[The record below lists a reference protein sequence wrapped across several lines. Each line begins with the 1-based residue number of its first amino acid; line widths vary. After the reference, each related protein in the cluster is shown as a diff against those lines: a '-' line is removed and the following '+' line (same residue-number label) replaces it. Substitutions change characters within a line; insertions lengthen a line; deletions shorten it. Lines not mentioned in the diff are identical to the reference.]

1 MTLALPGFRPRG
13 LRPDLEGPLIE
24 QLRFRHVYRNL
35 YSFDLRWPRV
45 RALAVGAVSI
55 WADARADLEAFAA
68 ALGELASA

>member
-1 MTLALPGFRPRG
+1 MTLDLPGFRPRV